1 MQINLSEYRN
11 RARKPAER
19 RSSAEK
25 SSPPHSSVSAAP
37 LFPTLLSAPPPL
49 LSSSYSGSL
58 MLGTMGTLPSSGP
71 PPVPGGV
78 SAPSVPQFEPVS
90 PDDGDQTPPL
100 INMEGA
106 CLFSLVPIPH
116 PLMWCWWL
124 LSTCLVSILN
134 EPMKTA
140 PHHAVLSASQSNNAT
155 S

>member
-1 MQINLSEYRN
+1 MLNNRLYLILFSSPPSITLPSITPPSPFMQINLSEYRN

-25 SSPPHSSVSAAP
+25 SSPPHSSVSAIP
-37 LFPTLLSAPPPL
+37 LFPTLLSGPPPL
-49 LSSSYSGSL
+49 LGSSYSGSL

-71 PPVPGGV
+71 TPAPGAA

-106 CLFSLVPIPH
+106 S
-116 PLMWCWWL
+116 PL
-124 LSTCLVSILN
+124 TI
-134 EPMKTA
+134 
-140 PHHAVLSASQSNNAT
+140 
-155 S
+155 